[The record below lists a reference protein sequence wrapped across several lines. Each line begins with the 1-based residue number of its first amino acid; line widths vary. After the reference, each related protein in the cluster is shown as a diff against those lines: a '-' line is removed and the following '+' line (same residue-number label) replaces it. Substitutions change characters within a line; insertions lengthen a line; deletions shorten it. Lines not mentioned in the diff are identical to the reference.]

1 MSHGADG
8 SPPNSALWQTK
19 PMAVQKK
26 FEQILS
32 RARELRRE
40 AEELIKTSEHL
51 MEQCE
56 MLRRFRDGLLEN
68 KGTARRDTDNSKKR
82 GAPAAFDDLATKRST
97 EPLFQD

>member
-1 MSHGADG
+1 
-8 SPPNSALWQTK
+8 
-19 PMAVQKK
+19 MAEEKN

-40 AEELIKTSEHL
+40 AEELIKASEHL

-68 KGTARRDTDNSKKR
+68 EGTARGDTDNGKKER
-82 GAPAAFDDLATKRST
+82 DAGGVR
-97 EPLFQD
+97 

>member
-68 KGTARRDTDNSKKR
+68 KGTARGDTDNSKKR
-82 GAPAAFDDLATKRST
+82 GGSGGVR
-97 EPLFQD
+97 